1 MNNRSL
7 RRFGMLAATLSV
19 AACAT
24 SVESGVPLADP
35 AAIAARLGS
44 GIGTR
49 SPAEIRFAWRYGD
62 RRGDVEGDGVG
73 RFNPPDSLRIDLF
86 TSGDVAM
93 AIAAAGGR
101 LTSRGQI
108 EDVDVPP
115 LPFVFAMAG
124 MFRPDSGS
132 APRAYVAGG
141 DSILVYGPP
150 GDRTQVFYLNGGRL
164 KAVEDRRR
172 DRVIRRVRIEW
183 AVSGGW
189 PVEAEFRDFERP
201 SRVRWRIEQVTSPV
215 TRYPSEIYALP
226 FSQ

>member
-1 MNNRSL
+1 
-7 RRFGMLAATLSV
+7 MLAATLSV

-44 GIGTR
+44 EGVTQ
-49 SPAEIRFAWRYGD
+49 SPATLRFAWRYGD

-93 AIAAAGGR
+93 AIATAGGR
-101 LTSRGQI
+101 LTSRGEI

-115 LPFVFAMAG
+115 RPFIFAMAG
-124 MFRPDSGS
+124 MFRPDSGFV
-132 APRAYVAGG
+132 PRAYVAGG
-141 DSILVYGPP
+141 DSVLVYGPP

-164 KAVEDRRR
+164 TAVEDRKS
-172 DRVIRRVRIEW
+172 DRVMRRVRIEW
-183 AVSGGW
+183 AETGGW
-189 PVEAEFRDFERP
+189 PIEAEYRDFERP
-201 SRVRWRIEQVTSPV
+201 SRVRWTIEQVESPV

-226 FSQ
+226 YSQ

>member
-1 MNNRSL
+1 
-7 RRFGMLAATLSV
+7 MLAATLFG

-44 GIGTR
+44 EMAAP
-49 SPAEIRFAWRYGD
+49 SPATIRFSWRYGD

-108 EDVDVPP
+108 EEVDVPP
-115 LPFVFAMAG
+115 RPFIFAMAG

-132 APRAYVAGG
+132 VPRAYVAGK
-141 DSILVYGPP
+141 DSVLVYGPP
-150 GDRTQVFYLNGGRL
+150 GAATQVFYLSGGRL
-164 KAVEDRRR
+164 TAVEDRRN
-172 DRVIRRVRIEW
+172 DRVRRRVRIEW
-183 AVSGGW
+183 GEAGRW
-189 PVEAEFRDFERP
+189 PIEAEFRDFERP
-201 SRVRWRIEQVTSPV
+201 SRVRWNIEQVESPV
-215 TRYPSEIYALP
+215 TRHPSEIYALP
-226 FSQ
+226 YPQ